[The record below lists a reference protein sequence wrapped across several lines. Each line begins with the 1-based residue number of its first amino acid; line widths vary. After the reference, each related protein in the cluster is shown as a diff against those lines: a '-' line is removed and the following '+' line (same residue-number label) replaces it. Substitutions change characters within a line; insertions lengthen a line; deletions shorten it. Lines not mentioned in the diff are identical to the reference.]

1 MKRAKSRPLRGSERW
16 QALGLFLFLASC
28 IAFGMWIHFSHHEIA
43 PPQELAVKAGPE
55 ARFSAVEIPP
65 GNARILR
72 LEESG
77 KEPVRLYASR
87 SNDGGLVVT
96 LAECRRCRQASS
108 PSRVI
113 EGRLI
118 CGHCGEPMPT
128 LEPGKVLPKEADC
141 TPIPVAH
148 SVAGNTI
155 VIRAQD
161 LDSSRNLLAQN

>member
-1 MKRAKSRPLRGSERW
+1 MRRAKSRPLRGGERW

-43 PPQELAVKAGPE
+43 PPKELAVKAGPE
-55 ARFSAVEIPP
+55 TRILLDEIPQ
-65 GNARILR
+65 GSARIVR
-72 LEESG
+72 LEASG
-77 KEPVRLYASR
+77 GAAIRLFAGR
-87 SNDGGLVVT
+87 SSNERVVMT
-96 LAECRRCRQASS
+96 LAECRRCRHASS

-128 LEPGKVLPKEADC
+128 LEPGRVLPKETDC

-148 SVAGNTI
+148 SIAGNTI

-161 LDSSRNLLAQN
+161 LDSSRNMLAQN

>member
-43 PPQELAVKAGPE
+43 PPKELAFKAGPE
-55 ARFSAVEIPP
+55 ARILLDEIPP
-65 GNARILR
+65 GSARIVR
-72 LEESG
+72 LEASG
-77 KEPVRLYASR
+77 AAAVRLFAGR
-87 SNDGGLVVT
+87 SGNGRVVVT

-108 PSRVI
+108 RSRVI

-128 LEPGKVLPKEADC
+128 LEPGKGLPKEVDC

-148 SVAGNTI
+148 SIAGNTI

-161 LDSSRNLLAQN
+161 LDSSRNLLARN